1 MLRLRYGDGTLE
13 LPRPSGRL
21 VRIIEAEAPVPNEA
35 PPSIFSKAL
44 SRPLGS
50 PPLREIARG
59 KKTAAILIPGKARR
73 TGTEYYVPALLDEL
87 NAAGV
92 EDSGITVFLA
102 DGTHAQ
108 HVEADIADL
117 LGPEARARV
126 QCVGH
131 DCKDAS
137 QLVRV
142 GTTSRGTPVEFN
154 RQVMSADIRILTG
167 RIVPHYFAG
176 YSGGRKALLPG
187 VAGWD
192 TILAYHKLTLAPEKG
207 IHPRS
212 AICQLEENPVHLD
225 MVEAVDFV
233 QAEFCLNTL
242 LDADHR
248 IIAAFTGSPRAVH
261 KQGCQTADEMFRIR
275 IPEPVDAVITCAG
288 GLPYDCNFMQ
298 ALKAPF
304 NVKEILR
311 PGGAMLW
318 IGECAGGM
326 LPGFLEW
333 AKIKSYDELNALARS
348 QYNLTSHNSIMMR
361 NLTTNANVGMISEL
375 PEEEVEAMGIHPLQD
390 ADTAI
395 EWLSRNSPP
404 DFTYAVIPN
413 ANALCVALEPSNQT
427 H

>member
-1 MLRLRYGDGTLE
+1 MLRLKYGDHTLD
-13 LPRPSGRL
+13 LPRPSGRS
-21 VRIIEAEAPVPNEA
+21 VGIIEAGTPIPTEAPR
-35 PPSIFSKAL
+35 SIFSNAL
-44 SRPLGS
+44 SRTLGS
-50 PPLREIARG
+50 PPLQEMAQGR
-59 KKTAAILIPGKARR
+59 KTAAILIPGKARR

-87 NAAGV
+87 NAAGIP
-92 EDSGITVFLA
+92 DSGITVFLA
-102 DGTHAQ
+102 DGTHVQ
-108 HVEADIADL
+108 HVESDIADL

-137 QLVRV
+137 QLIRV
-142 GTTSRGTPVEFN
+142 GTTRRGTPVEFN

-192 TILAYHKLTLAPEKG
+192 TILANHKLTLAPEQG
-207 IHPRS
+207 IHPQS
-212 AICQLEENPVHLD
+212 AICQLEGNPVHLD
-225 MVEAVDFV
+225 MMEAVEFV

-242 LDADHR
+242 LDAEHR
-248 IIAAFTGSPRAVH
+248 IIAAFAGSPEAVH
-261 KQGCQTADEMFRIR
+261 EHGCQAADEMLRIR

-311 PGGAMLW
+311 PGGTLLW
-318 IGECAGGM
+318 ISECAGGM

-333 AKIKSYDELNALARS
+333 AKIKSYEELNALARS
-348 QYNLTSHNSIMMR
+348 NYNLTSHNSIMMR
-361 NLTTNANVGMISEL
+361 NLTKNVKVGMISALPKEEL
-375 PEEEVEAMGIHPLQD
+375 KTMGIHPLEN

-395 EWLSRNSPP
+395 EWLSQNSPP

-413 ANALCVALEPSNQT
+413 ANAMCVALEPTNPPS
-427 H
+427 